1 MIFLV
6 ASAGSALQAE
16 RCVSSLS
23 QVVRMYTG
31 RPIRGTGGHKL
42 VRKCK
47 PIEIHLN
54 PQNQDSTTKYS
65 A

>member
-6 ASAGSALQAE
+6 ASAGSALQVE
-16 RCVSSLS
+16 RYVSSPS
-23 QVVRMYTG
+23 QVVRVYTG
-31 RPIRGTGGHKL
+31 RAMRGTGGHRL

-47 PIEIHLN
+47 PIETRLN